1 MAMQKYIV
9 AWGNGGVGITE
20 HGEKL
25 SKMGWYIKDLQ
36 YTKFDT
42 FREAEEAALA
52 HLREIVPEG
61 VAIPNMIV
69 LEQMVFKSSLVKTCI
84 ARREEED
91 HDES

>member
-1 MAMQKYIV
+1 MAYYMAFGV
-9 AWGNGGVGITE
+9 NGCGIT
-20 HGEKL
+20 GDSTKL
-25 SKMGWYIKDLQ
+25 PKLGWYIKDLQ

-69 LEQMVFKSSLVKTCI
+69 LEQMVFKSSLMKTCI

-91 HDES
+91 HDEV